1 VVLVPAVVVA
11 AVLRAV
17 GANLGIACMLGLL
30 VAIIGM
36 GFYPRLL
43 KRLGWASGP
52 REDAHE

>member
-1 VVLVPAVVVA
+1 
-11 AVLRAV
+11 
-17 GANLGIACMLGLL
+17 MLGLL

-36 GFYPRLL
+36 ALYPRLL